1 MIKSNA
7 AIIAQFKEEKGIP
20 QEVELYSNFTWYAM
34 GYIVKKGSVCV
45 GHVKL
50 STRPEKGKHSVQ
62 KWYSL
67 FTREQ
72 VEERM

>member
-1 MIKSNA
+1 MVKSN
-7 AIIAQFKEEKGIP
+7 IEVLRQFKEEKGIP

-34 GYIVKKGSVCV
+34 GYVVKKGSVCV

-72 VEERM
+72 VELRT